1 MSMND
6 YAEFFKQLALLT
18 RSKLPLPEALRHL
31 AGDCGGK
38 KYAAVINRLAD
49 SLNKG
54 NTLAAAMAGEPEVFS
69 PLAVRMV
76 KMGEM
81 DGTLP
86 EVLDELYKLSRVRF
100 SLIAMMRDIMLYP
113 AITMGVALF
122 LFLGAMLF
130 IVPSFKTIFDDMFG
144 GWYPLPLVTS
154 MAINCSDFVNEHM
167 LGIGIGFAMLM
178 AATIMLF
185 CNIRGSNRLILWL
198 SQRIPY
204 SETVFYNSSMS
215 RFCSVWSSLIRRKIP
230 DAHAL
235 RSIAGI
241 IDFTPLTMALERA
254 AAQVEKGRTVKEAI
268 AAESVISRLLVL
280 TLDNCGEGDLSGEL
294 ASLADIY
301 RERSAYG
308 FRRMSMALELITFI
322 GMVVV
327 CGIFIIS
334 LFAPFVSFVSQ
345 FS

>member
-1 MSMND
+1 MND
-6 YAEFFKQLALLT
+6 YAEFFKQLSLLT

-38 KYAAVINRLAD
+38 KYAAMVNRLSD
-49 SLNKG
+49 GVNKG
-54 NTLAAAMAGEPEVFS
+54 NTLSATMAAEPEVFS

-76 KMGEM
+76 KMGET

-113 AITMGVALF
+113 AITMSMALF

-130 IVPSFKTIFDDMFG
+130 IVPDFKTIFEEMFG
-144 GWYPLPLVTS
+144 DWHPVPLVTR
-154 MAINCSDFVNEHM
+154 MAINCSDFVNGHM
-167 LGIGIGFAMLM
+167 LGVGIGFAVLM
-178 AATIMLF
+178 TALIILF
-185 CNIRGSNRLILWL
+185 CNTHGSNRLILWL

-215 RFCSVWSSLIRRKIP
+215 RFCSIWSSLIHRKIP

-241 IDFTPLTMALERA
+241 IDFPPLAMALERA
-254 AAQVEKGRTVKEAI
+254 TVEVEKGRTVKEAI

-280 TLDNCGEGDLSGEL
+280 TMDNCGEGDLSSEL

-308 FRRMSMALELITFI
+308 FRKMSMALELMTFI
-322 GMVVV
+322 GMVAV

-334 LFAPFVSFVSQ
+334 LFAPFVSIVSQ
-345 FS
+345 FC